1 MAEVYIF
8 RLELESEKINSCSQL
23 LNLEK
28 IFFFWLAYRCD
39 LEKELRSVT
48 INLEEQVN

>member
-1 MAEVYIF
+1 MAEVYIC

-28 IFFFWLAYRCD
+28 IFFCLLID
-39 LEKELRSVT
+39 TVEKELRSVT
-48 INLEEQVN
+48 INLGEQVN

>member
-23 LNLEK
+23 LNLER
-28 IFFFWLAYRCD
+28 IFFLPAYSYN

-48 INLEEQVN
+48 INLEERAN